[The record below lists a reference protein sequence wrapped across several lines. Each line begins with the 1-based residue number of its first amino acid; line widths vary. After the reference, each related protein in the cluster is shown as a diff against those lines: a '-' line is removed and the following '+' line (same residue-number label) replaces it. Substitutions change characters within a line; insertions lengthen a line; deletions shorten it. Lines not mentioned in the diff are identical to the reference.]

1 METAIELARK
11 PFRFTPENA
20 RENAAKSWE
29 ARRERKAKLEA
40 DATKGRLS
48 TPQSQ
53 RLAQQIERIQAM
65 MDKTADA
72 DELQK
77 LSAAHARLFNAWQVL
92 TGTPNPGSRRGK
104 GVRQAPAINFEL
116 TEPTPAG

>member
-1 METAIELARK
+1 METFPQ

-40 DATKGRLS
+40 EATQGR
-48 TPQSQ
+48 QSSPHSES
-53 RLAQQIERIQAM
+53 LALQIERVERM
-65 MDKTADA
+65 MEKTKDA

-77 LSAAHARLFNAWQVL
+77 LSACHPRLFNAWQVL
-92 TGTPNPGSRRGK
+92 TATPNPGSLRHKSKSQR
-104 GVRQAPAINFEL
+104 PPM
-116 TEPTPAG
+116 PTFRDTPQEQTV